1 MAQSSTNKSI
11 VLVAGKV
18 CSGKGRFCP
27 TQYPGYHHI
36 TVSDVVRRIA
46 NTNVRSKLSDTGSL
60 DTLIIN
66 ELVKEIDQH
75 EHVVI
80 DGIRQ
85 VSIINALTK
94 RYRVDDMVWL
104 DVPEAERRRRF
115 AARASSKD
123 DVSFDDASAGDA
135 KLGIDGVE
143 TVMRSVGRVVS
154 NM

>member
-1 MAQSSTNKSI
+1 MSNTPHI
-11 VLVAGKV
+11 VLVSGKL

-27 TQYPGYHHI
+27 AEFPGYHHI
-36 TVSDVVRRIA
+36 TVSDIVRRVA
-46 NTNVRSKLSDTGSL
+46 NTDVRSKLSDTKDL

-66 ELVKEIDQH
+66 ELMKEIDH
-75 EHVVI
+75 HDRVVI
-80 DGIRQ
+80 DGVRQ

-94 RYRVDDMVWL
+94 RYPVDDMVWL

-123 DVSFDDASAGDA
+123 DLSFDAASAGDA

-143 TVMRSVGRVVS
+143 TVMRSIGRVV
-154 NM
+154 NYQ